1 MSESRQTRAF
11 RLPSDSSVSE
21 ANASWRVVV
30 VVVFVFVAYTAK
42 GLAAFLVDIYGCAVG
57 ECSRI
62 GAVKG
67 PQVHLP
73 HADTQP
79 DSYQGPQKLAALAR
93 MQVFTHKVTENP
105 SPVRVK
111 NINSE
116 VTRTAAHRNPRSDN
130 KKRG

>member
-21 ANASWRVVV
+21 ANASRR
-30 VVVFVFVAYTAK
+30 VVVFVFVASMVK

-57 ECSRI
+57 ECSRV

-73 HADTQP
+73 HADTLP
-79 DSYQGPQKLAALAR
+79 DSHQGPQKLAALAR
-93 MQVFTHKVTENP
+93 MQVSAHKVTENP
-105 SPVRVK
+105 SHGRVK

-116 VTRTAAHRNPRSDN
+116 VTRTATHRNPRSDN
-130 KKRG
+130 TKRG